1 MESSSVEAPLAAES
15 VGAEAPDLGGYGDL
29 AERGGAFDAVR
40 TIDAVSP

>member
-1 MESSSVEAPLAAES
+1 MEAPLAAES

-29 AERGGAFDAVR
+29 AERGGAIDAVTQR